1 VAAPHALPTTG
12 ARLDPGRTLV
22 ATEQQCEQALHDL
35 ADRLAASEGSSRSRG
50 FDRSMTCTLRDLDIV
65 YRGRLADGQLRDI
78 ARSESRDA
86 QIRLTMSSD
95 DLLAL
100 VAGSLH
106 LGSAWATGRIKVEAG
121 VRDLLKLR
129 SIF

>member
-1 VAAPHALPTTG
+1 MATADECKVAIG
-12 ARLDPGRTLV
+12 
-22 ATEQQCEQALHDL
+22 Q
-35 ADRLAASEGSSRSRG
+35 LAARFSRG
-50 FDRSMTCTLRDLDIV
+50 DQAKRNEGMDRTVSAMITDLGLLFHGHMHDGVLDDITLDE
-65 YRGRLADGQLRDI
+65 APP
-78 ARSESRDA
+78 A

-100 VAGSLH
+100 VDGSLH
-106 LGSAWATGRIKVEAG
+106 LASAWATGRIKVEAG